1 MANRF
6 DFALARSLLF
16 VPGDRPE
23 RFAKALAA
31 QPDGIIIDLEDAVA
45 LPAKDSARAEAAKF
59 LLGAETQ
66 GRSGLRLNPITTRA
80 GLDDLAALA
89 DGKLKPAFLVVPK
102 VDSPRDVE
110 ILLAHWADAPPMVA
124 TIESAVGLRE
134 APETARLLRK
144 GDALGFGGADFS
156 ADIGAALAWE
166 PLLVARSLMVQAA
179 AIVHCP
185 VVDVPFIDVK
195 DNAGLEAEAQAAKR
209 MGFTG
214 KLAIH
219 PGQVAGINAA
229 FTPTAA
235 EIDRAKRIVEAAKTA
250 KGAFTVDGKMVDKPL
265 IEQAERILRLTGA

>member
-1 MANRF
+1 MTRF
-6 DFALARSLLF
+6 DLTLARSLLF

-23 RFAKALAA
+23 RFPKALAA
-31 QPDGIIIDLEDAVA
+31 GPDGIIVDLEDAVA
-45 LPAKDSARAEAAKF
+45 LPAKDGARSEAARF
-59 LLGAETQ
+59 LAGSETQ
-66 GRSGLRLNPITTRA
+66 GRCGLRINPITTRA

-89 DGKLKPAFLVVPK
+89 DGRLTADFLVLPK

-110 ILLAHWADAPPMVA
+110 IVLNHLPGAPPLVA
-124 TIESAVGLRE
+124 TVESAIGLAC
-134 APETARLLRK
+134 APDTVRLLRK

-156 ADIGAALAWE
+156 ADIGAVLAWE

-179 AIVHCP
+179 ALVHCP

-195 DNAGLEAEAQAAKR
+195 DNAGLEAEAQAVKR

-250 KGAFTVDGKMVDKPL
+250 KGAFTVDGKMVDKPI

>member
-1 MANRF
+1 MTRF
-6 DFALARSLLF
+6 DLTLARSLLF

-23 RFAKALAA
+23 RFPKALAA
-31 QPDGIIIDLEDAVA
+31 GPDGIIVDLEDAVA
-45 LPAKDSARAEAAKF
+45 LPAKENARAEAAKF
-59 LLGAETQ
+59 LAGSETQ
-66 GRSGLRLNPITTRA
+66 GRCGLRINPITTRA

-89 DGKLKPAFLVVPK
+89 DGRLTADFLVIPK

-110 ILLAHWADAPPMVA
+110 IVLSHLPGAPPLVA
-124 TIESAVGLRE
+124 TVESAIGLAC
-134 APETARLLRK
+134 APDTARILRK

-156 ADIGAALAWE
+156 ADIGAVLAWE

-179 AIVHCP
+179 ALVHCP

-195 DNAGLEAEAQAAKR
+195 DNAGLEAEALAVKR

-250 KGAFTVDGKMVDKPL
+250 KGAFTVDGKMVDKPI